1 MSMNVPPPVPT
12 DTSAVAID
20 PHVKITL
27 HDIYGAVLGLQSD
40 MVQIKN
46 NSTTVTDHETR
57 IRALERWIWRASGIA
72 AALGAA
78 GGTAISQ
85 IMTP

>member
-1 MSMNVPPPVPT
+1 MNAPTPVPV

-40 MVQIKN
+40 MAEIKGS
-46 NSTTVTDHETR
+46 STTVSDHETR

-72 AALGAA
+72 AAIGAA
-78 GGTAISQ
+78 GGTALTQ
-85 IMTP
+85 VLQP